1 MDVRLIEE
9 IMYKAYKQKMHSEV
23 RDEASKLKETYPTLE
38 TGSRYKMAFKNITG
52 KEWK

>member
-9 IMYKAYKQKMHSEV
+9 IMYEAFKQNIHSEV

>member
-9 IMYKAYKQKMHSEV
+9 IMYEAFRQKIYSKV
-23 RDEASKLKETYPTLE
+23 RDEASKLKETHPTLE

>member
-9 IMYKAYKQKMHSEV
+9 IMYKAYKQKIHSEV
-23 RDEASKLKETYPTLE
+23 RDEASKLKETHPTLE

>member
-9 IMYKAYKQKMHSEV
+9 IMYEAYKQNMHSAVTE
-23 RDEASKLKETYPTLE
+23 EAHKLKVHNPKLDTEL
-38 TGSRYKMAFKNITG
+38 RYKTAYKNITG

>member
-9 IMYKAYKQKMHSEV
+9 IMYEAFRQEIHSEV
-23 RDEASKLKETYPTLE
+23 RDEASKLKETHPALE
-38 TGSRYKMAFKNITG
+38 TGLRYKMAFKNITG

>member
-9 IMYKAYKQKMHSEV
+9 IMYEAFRQEIHSEI
-23 RDEASKLKETYPTLE
+23 RDEASKLKETHPTLE
-38 TGSRYKMAFKNITG
+38 TGLRYKIAFKNITG

>member
-9 IMYKAYKQKMHSEV
+9 IMYKAYKQKIHSEV
-23 RDEASKLKETYPTLE
+23 RDEASKLKETQPTLE